1 MDICMSQRDW
11 WWLGYIYVNQIYLH
25 CISYPKKNFFLGH
38 TFQIVINIKPFIVLT
53 LVLHAR
59 RNAIQSWK
67 FIFADPRS
75 IYEEQKGGGEDHDD
89 IMWEEAHEICILS
102 SYTIWMYINFMSI
115 VKIFSATNLMHAF
128 LKYQPHF
135 A

>member
-1 MDICMSQRDW
+1 MDAWAKERDW

-25 CISYPKKNFFLGH
+25 CISYPQNFCH

-59 RNAIQSWK
+59 RNAIQSGK

-75 IYEEQKGGGEDHDD
+75 IWEEDHDD
-89 IMWEEAHEICILS
+89 IMWEGAHEIYILS
-102 SYTIWMYINFMSI
+102 SYMCACI
-115 VKIFSATNLMHAF
+115 
-128 LKYQPHF
+128 
-135 A
+135 